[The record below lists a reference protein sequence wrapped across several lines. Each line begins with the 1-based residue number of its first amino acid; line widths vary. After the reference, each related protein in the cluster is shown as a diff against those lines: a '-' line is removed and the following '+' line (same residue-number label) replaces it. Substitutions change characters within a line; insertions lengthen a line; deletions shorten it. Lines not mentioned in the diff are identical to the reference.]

1 MIDKIIE
8 YAKSIQVKSY
18 DVVSEY
24 KEGYLGKRVYNVLLE
39 NGRTKEVERL
49 LKDGE
54 DGNAVVIIPFTK
66 DGKVI
71 IEVQSR
77 PNMVDSNGIAVEF
90 PAGMV
95 DKNEEF
101 VKAAERELLEETGY
115 TAEEFKELEWH
126 YQDQGCSNAIIK
138 TYIATN
144 CFKNGKQELDPDEV
158 LEPLEV
164 TFEELME
171 LFHNKMINDASSKLA
186 ILYYLDQNKKA

>member
-8 YAKSIQVKSY
+8 YAKNIQVKSY

-24 KEGYLGKRVYNVLLE
+24 KEGYLGKKVYNVLLA

-54 DGNAVVIIPFTK
+54 DGNAVVIIPITK
-66 DGKVI
+66 DDKFV

-95 DKNEEF
+95 DKGEEYID
-101 VKAAERELLEETGY
+101 AARRELMEETGY
-115 TAEEFKELEWH
+115 NAEEFEELEWH

-138 TYIATN
+138 TFIAKN
-144 CFKNGKQELDPDEV
+144 CEKTGKQDLDPDEV
-158 LEPLEV
+158 LEPLEIS
-164 TFEELME
+164 FDELME
-171 LFHNKMINDASSKLA
+171 LLNRKMINDASSKLA
-186 ILYYLDQNKKA
+186 ILYYLEKNKKA